1 MNSPSPI
8 ARAIL
13 ARLDRALPEGPEP
26 EAGDYGHA
34 TLAYSLEVGGRP
46 IEDGVLAFDSVKVG
60 APTIAAPTATALTL
74 AGVARMLDAI
84 THGAGAVAPHVRARA
99 LAALFDTS
107 APADERTVAE
117 VEAVRA
123 AARAEL
129 PAVPRAGA
137 VKLRPAVLPFRR
149 V

>member
-26 EAGDYGHA
+26 EPGEYGHA
-34 TLAYSLEVGGRP
+34 AIAYSIEVGGRP
-46 IEDGVLAFDSVKVG
+46 LEDGVLAFDSVKVG
-60 APTIAAPTATALTL
+60 APTIAAPTAAALTL

-99 LAALFDTS
+99 LRALFDGN
-107 APADERTVAE
+107 APADAATLAE

-137 VKLRPAVLPFRR
+137 VKLRPAALPFRR